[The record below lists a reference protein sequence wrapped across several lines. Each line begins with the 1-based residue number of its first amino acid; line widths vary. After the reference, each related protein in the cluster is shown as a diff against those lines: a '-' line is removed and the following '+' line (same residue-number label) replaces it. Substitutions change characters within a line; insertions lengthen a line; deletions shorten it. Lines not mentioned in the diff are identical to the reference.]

1 MPTANANGKKFT
13 FPDGTTPDQM
23 GQAIDEY
30 FAASTPQETGAPQVA
45 SAEQGSEQGAALQTL

>member
-30 FAASTPQETGAPQVA
+30 FAASTLKKQAPLKWPAPNKGV
-45 SAEQGSEQGAALQTL
+45 SKGAALQTL